1 MSTFTPGPWEIID
14 KYRVHSALGADSG
27 DGCPCDSNDGW
38 LIADC
43 SESIALVDGK
53 ICSLGENPLKA
64 NINLIAAAPDL
75 LEALIEVAA
84 SLAWNA
90 HGECRAIH
98 DGPIMP
104 SNGALEMAKAAIAK
118 ARGES

>member
-1 MSTFTPGPWEIID
+1 MSKHTPGPWEIID

-27 DGCPCDSNDGW
+27 DGCPCDSSDGW

-75 LEALIEVAA
+75 LEALEYMLGCQYDYDERRQAD
-84 SLAWNA
+84 
-90 HGECRAIH
+90 C
-98 DGPIMP
+98 DMC
-104 SNGALEMAKAAIAK
+104 AKARAAISK